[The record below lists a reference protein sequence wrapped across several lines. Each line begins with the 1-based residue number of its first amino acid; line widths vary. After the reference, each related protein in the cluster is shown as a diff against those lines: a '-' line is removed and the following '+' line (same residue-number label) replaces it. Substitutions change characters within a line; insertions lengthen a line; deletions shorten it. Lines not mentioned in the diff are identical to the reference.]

1 MTKKLKK
8 NIKQFV
14 INNINEIE
22 GYEEYEFKIVKTH
35 PKFNQEK
42 WDIYMN
48 GDSNEYEV
56 TAQKMIKWAHKQII
70 KELFQ

>member
-22 GYEEYEFKIVKTH
+22 GYEEYEFKIIKTH

-42 WDIYMN
+42 WDTCMN
-48 GDSNEYEV
+48 GDSNEYEI